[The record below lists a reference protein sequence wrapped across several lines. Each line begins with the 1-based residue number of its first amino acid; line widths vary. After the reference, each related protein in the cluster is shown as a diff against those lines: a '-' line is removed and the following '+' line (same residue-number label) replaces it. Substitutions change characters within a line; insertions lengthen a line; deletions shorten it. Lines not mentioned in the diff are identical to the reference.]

1 MQQHISSFHEGNKPF
16 QCEICQD
23 MRWATRGGLVEH
35 MASVHEGK
43 TYDCELCDATFKSKG
58 GLRGH
63 HSTVHDTTNAFRSGS
78 CHFDRASNDEFS
90 AEF

>member
-1 MQQHISSFHEGNKPF
+1 
-16 QCEICQD
+16 

-63 HSTVHDTTNAFRSGS
+63 HTTVHDTTNAFRQGLPYRCTKHSA
-78 CHFDRASNDEFS
+78 DFS
-90 AEF
+90 F